1 MAKLSESEETNDQK
15 EFKSKNTWRLNCQ
28 NSKSS
33 DILYSCNRKPYGAVQ
48 QYFENV
54 ENQAKSWFKKVNAI
68 AKNESIY
75 EVKTDIL
82 TAATSIIDALIKYAF
97 NTSIDIIVIGT
108 RGRTGIKRLLL
119 GRVAH
124 GIVQHAHCPVLLV
137 R

>member
-1 MAKLSESEETNDQK
+1 MS
-15 EFKSKNTWRLNCQ
+15 
-28 NSKSS
+28 
-33 DILYSCNRKPYGAVQ
+33 YGAVQ

-119 GRVAH
+119 GSVAQ
-124 GIVQHAHCPVLLV
+124 G
-137 R
+137 